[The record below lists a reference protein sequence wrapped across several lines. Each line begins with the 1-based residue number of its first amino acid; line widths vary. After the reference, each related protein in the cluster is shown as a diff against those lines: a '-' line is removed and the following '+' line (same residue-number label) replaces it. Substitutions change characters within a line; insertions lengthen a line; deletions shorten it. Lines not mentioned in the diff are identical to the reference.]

1 MSIPSGRVVRRN
13 AAGWTFIGGIAPPRL
28 PCAALFMAV
37 GSDSSGGNG
46 NSHLGIESVPHEDDE
61 RDLIAPLIEGMVED
75 PPWSTFLARL
85 RARLGADYVSIV
97 FRPHSVGAERKP
109 PGRGKVVHLHVG
121 HAWPDWINRI
131 YRANDQPA
139 D

>member
-1 MSIPSGRVVRRN
+1 M
-13 AAGWTFIGGIAPPRL
+13 
-28 PCAALFMAV
+28 
-37 GSDSSGGNG
+37 
-46 NSHLGIESVPHEDDE
+46 PHEDDE

-109 PGRGKVVHLHVG
+109 PGRGKVVHLLKPDPRLGGLVG
-121 HAWPDWINRI
+121 EAIGAAELEVSLD
-131 YRANDQPA
+131 
-139 D
+139 